1 MLNKLSINSRIFF
14 LIALPALILSAIGY
28 FSFIAI
34 NENKTTS
41 RVIQG
46 NTSIFT
52 EAYKTGIAVNKNY
65 TTLLTNINSNF
76 VFWSAANKRTK
87 KAIAKIESAMHKL
100 DSEIQNNWT
109 SEQMNSPELQQ
120 LIGSYGRL
128 ISSYKKMQPVFLKKE
143 TDESK
148 AILSKYVLKK
158 MYPISN
164 SLTSQ
169 LNSFAAE
176 TRQASV
182 TMAESNIQN
191 TEKQANNLLFI
202 VIGSMLLTM
211 IFGFLI
217 MRSITKPTNKLT
229 QVVHRLSEGEFD
241 ARVEV
246 TGKDEF
252 SRLGSAFNTLLDDR
266 EMTLQATDKQHK
278 ELNQSIFQLLQAVA
292 ELSERNL
299 TVRATVTEDAT
310 GPVADAI
317 NLLAEETSATLSQV
331 KNIALEVN
339 TASQRVNTHLMSVNK
354 LAMQEQEQAIETAE
368 QMDHMLQ
375 RLDGIANTAAQT
387 NLMADET
394 TVTTKKAHES
404 VSETLNG
411 MSDIRETV
419 QETGKRIKQL
429 GERSQEISHV
439 IEIIN
444 TIAERTTV
452 LALNASMQAT
462 AAGEAGR
469 GFSIIAEEIQHLAES
484 SRESTGQI
492 STLVRNIQQETNTT
506 IATMDKTIEQVVN
519 GSVKAED
526 AATQMKEVL
535 ETTSQLVEAVNHIAK
550 TSREQV
556 GITEVLKHKAESI
569 LKSTQSTGQELLSLT
584 GLSSNMSEYAQRLV
598 QSVGVFTLDNKKPE
612 NSNNSNAKA

>member
-1 MLNKLSINSRIFF
+1 MAEKNAHHLKEQ
-14 LIALPALILSAIGY
+14 AKILSG
-28 FSFIAI
+28 FIL
-34 NENKTTS
+34 
-41 RVIQG
+41 G
-46 NTSIFT
+46 SILFT
-52 EAYKTGIAVNKNY
+52 
-65 TTLLTNINSNF
+65 L
-76 VFWSAANKRTK
+76 
-87 KAIAKIESAMHKL
+87 
-100 DSEIQNNWT
+100 
-109 SEQMNSPELQQ
+109 
-120 LIGSYGRL
+120 
-128 ISSYKKMQPVFLKKE
+128 
-143 TDESK
+143 
-148 AILSKYVLKK
+148 
-158 MYPISN
+158 
-164 SLTSQ
+164 
-169 LNSFAAE
+169 
-176 TRQASV
+176 
-182 TMAESNIQN
+182 
-191 TEKQANNLLFI
+191 
-202 VIGSMLLTM
+202 
-211 IFGFLI
+211 IFGLLI
-217 MRSITKPTNKLT
+217 MRSITKPTKKLT
-229 QVVHRLSEGEFD
+229 HVVQRLSEGEFD

-246 TGKDEF
+246 TGSDEF
-252 SRLGSAFNTLLDDR
+252 SHLGIAFNELLDDR
-266 EMTLQATDKQHK
+266 ETTLKSVDTEHK

-299 TVRATVTEDAT
+299 TIRATVTEDAT

-331 KNIALEVN
+331 KHIALEVN

-368 QMDHMLQ
+368 QMDQMLQ
-375 RLDGIANTAAQT
+375 RLDGIANTAAET
-387 NLMADET
+387 NTMADNSSLST
-394 TVTTKKAHES
+394 QKAHES
-404 VSETLNG
+404 VTQTLSG

-462 AAGEAGR
+462 AAGDAGK
-469 GFSIIAEEIQHLAES
+469 GFSVIAEEIQRLAES

-506 IATMDKTIEQVVN
+506 IATMDQTIEQVVS

-535 ETTSQLVEAVNHIAK
+535 KTTSQLVEAVNHIAE

-584 GLSSNMSEYAQRLV
+584 GLSRNMSEYAQRLV
-598 QSVGVFTLDNKKPE
+598 QSVGVFTLDTKPTD
-612 NSNNSNAKA
+612 NSKQSAKV

>member
-1 MLNKLSINSRIFF
+1 MLNKLSINTRILT
-14 LIALPALILSAIGY
+14 LIVIPAVILAVLGYTSLTAIKT
-28 FSFIAI
+28 
-34 NENKTTS
+34 NKATS
-41 RVIQG
+41 QLVHG
-46 NTSIFT
+46 HTDIFT
-52 EAYKTGIAVNKNY
+52 YAYKTNLEVNKGF
-65 TTLLTNINSNF
+65 TTLLTNINSGF
-76 VFWSAANKRTK
+76 IFWAAANKRTT
-87 KAIAKIESAMHKL
+87 KAITKIEKVKNKL
-100 DSEIQNNWT
+100 DSELKTYW
-109 SEQMNSPELQQ
+109 SPEQRNTAQ
-120 LIGSYGRL
+120 IKEMFQSYDRL
-128 ISSYKKMQPVFLKKE
+128 IKSYKSLQPVFKKE
-143 TDESK
+143 ETEKNK
-148 AILSKYVLKK
+148 AVLAKYVIKK
-158 MYPISN
+158 MYPLSN

-169 LNSFAAE
+169 LQTFANQ
-176 TRQASV
+176 TRD
-182 TMAESNIQN
+182 ESK
-191 TEKQANNLLFI
+191 TEAKHVIDYADKWINKITWTIIGGALL
-202 VIGSMLLTM
+202 LL
-211 IFGFLI
+211 IFGVLI
-217 MRSITKPTNKLT
+217 MRSITKPVKGLTN
-229 QVVHRLSEGEFD
+229 VVYRLSEGEFD
-241 ARVEV
+241 ARAEIK
-246 TGKDEF
+246 GSDEL
-252 SRLGSAFNTLLDDR
+252 SDLGTAFNNLLDDR
-266 EMTLQATDKQHK
+266 ESTLQSANSEHK

-299 TVRATVTEDAT
+299 TIRATVTEDAT

-317 NLLAEETSATLSQV
+317 NLLAEETSATLTQV

-368 QMDHMLQ
+368 QMDQMLQ
-375 RLDGIANTAAQT
+375 RLDGIANTAAET
-387 NLMADET
+387 NTMADNT
-394 TVTTKKAHES
+394 SLSTQKAHES
-404 VSETLNG
+404 VTQTLSG

-462 AAGEAGR
+462 AAGDAGK
-469 GFSIIAEEIQHLAES
+469 GFSVIAEEIQRLAES

-506 IATMDKTIEQVVN
+506 IATMDQTIEQVVS

-535 ETTSQLVEAVNHIAK
+535 ETTSQLVEAVNHIAE

-584 GLSSNMSEYAQRLV
+584 GLSRNMSEYAQRLV
-598 QSVGVFTLDNKKPE
+598 QSVGVFTLDTKPAE
-612 NSNNSNAKA
+612 NSKQSAKV

>member
-1 MLNKLSINSRIFF
+1 MLNKLSINTRILS
-14 LIALPALILSAIGY
+14 LIAIPAIVLSTIGY
-28 FSFIAI
+28 FSYIAL
-34 NENKTTS
+34 NENEVTS
-41 RVIQG
+41 HTIQD
-46 NTSIFT
+46 NTEIFT
-52 EAYKTGIAVNKNY
+52 DAYKATLAINKNY
-65 TTLLTNINSNF
+65 TRLLTNINSNF
-76 VFWSAANKRTK
+76 IFWSAANKRTK
-87 KAIAKIESAMHKL
+87 KAIKRIESTQNSFNAKL
-100 DSEIQNNWT
+100 NDHWT
-109 SEQMNSPELQQ
+109 QEQANSPELLQIQ
-120 LIGSYGRL
+120 GSYERL
-128 ISSYKKMQPVFLKKE
+128 LKSYKALQPLFTKKE
-143 TDESK
+143 TEENKK
-148 AILSKYVLKK
+148 ALDKYVIKK
-158 MYPISN
+158 MYPLSN
-164 SLTSQ
+164 SLISQ
-169 LNSFAAE
+169 LSTFTE
-176 TRQASV
+176 STRLASN
-182 TMAESNIQN
+182 TMAEKNAHHLK
-191 TEKQANNLLFI
+191 EQAK
-202 VIGSMLLTM
+202 LLTGFILASILFTL
-211 IFGFLI
+211 IFGLLI
-217 MRSITKPTNKLT
+217 MRSITKPTKKLT
-229 QVVHRLSEGEFD
+229 QVVQRLSEGEFD
-241 ARVEV
+241 ARVKV
-246 TGKDEF
+246 TGSDEF
-252 SRLGSAFNTLLDDR
+252 SHLGVAFNDLLDDR
-266 EMTLQATDKQHK
+266 ETTLKSVDTEHK

-299 TVRATVTEDAT
+299 TIRATVTEDAT

-368 QMDHMLQ
+368 QMDKMLQ
-375 RLDGIANTAAQT
+375 RLDGIANTAAET
-387 NLMADET
+387 NTMADNT
-394 TVTTKKAHES
+394 SLSTQKAHES
-404 VSETLNG
+404 VTQTLSG

-462 AAGEAGR
+462 AAGDAGK
-469 GFSIIAEEIQHLAES
+469 GFSVIAEEIQRLAES

-506 IATMDKTIEQVVN
+506 IATMDQTIEQVVS

-535 ETTSQLVEAVNHIAK
+535 ETTSQLVEAVNHIAE

-584 GLSSNMSEYAQRLV
+584 GLSRNMSEYAQRLV
-598 QSVGVFTLDNKKPE
+598 QSVGVFTLDTKPTE
-612 NSNNSNAKA
+612 NSKQSAKV